1 MIVGSDQAPTG
12 PARSGRPD
20 NKLRAAS
27 ARFGSPAQP
36 FAWASLSRSPPSN
49 WSKSRGPET
58 DPRLGIVAWKNQPYF
73 AGSVGDHSLIAEVFS

>member
-1 MIVGSDQAPTG
+1 MIVGWEQALTG
-12 PARSGRPD
+12 PAQSGRPN

-36 FAWASLSRSPPSN
+36 SAWARFRSARPP
-49 WSKSRGPET
+49 KSRGPET